1 MPTESEFLQQVKDVL
16 SHLYDYPYLESHPL
30 ARCYWPEPE
39 QSGPNRAQRLSR
51 LLLEQI
57 EALHPPGSPA
67 KGTSRA
73 EYYFL
78 LVYRYVEEWPLP
90 DILQELGCSRRQFF
104 RQQQK
109 AIEMLA
115 GLLRE
120 KLPTPAAPIQP
131 DNVLADELE
140 RFRTRQRAIDLREVV
155 QGVLEMVGPLAEQHA
170 VTLTSDLPA
179 GLPVIYG
186 SRTLL
191 RQVFLNSLSQ
201 PITQPGCRRVHL
213 VLTPNRSRIGTEVM
227 AQFDPASPETEQK
240 TEVELVRHLI
250 ESMNGA
256 WQAFEWNAH
265 GYSCRF
271 DLPIGA
277 EKVLLIV
284 DDNEA
289 VPQAFRRYLAEYRYQ
304 IVGATNGPDALRLA
318 REMSPA
324 LITLDVMIPN
334 QDGWEIL
341 HALKRD
347 PATQQIPVVICS
359 VLEDPRLAHS
369 LGAASYLHKPV
380 GQADLLAALTQVL
393 GQV

>member
-30 ARCYWPEPE
+30 ARRYWPEAGQP
-39 QSGPNRAQRLSR
+39 GPNRAQRLSR

-57 EALHPPGSPA
+57 EALHPPGSVA
-67 KGTSRA
+67 KGASRA

-90 DILQELGCSRRQFF
+90 DILQELGYSRRQFF

-120 KLPTPAAPIQP
+120 KLPPAPALQL
-131 DNVLADELE
+131 DNGLAGELE
-140 RFRTRQRAIDLREVV
+140 RFRTRQRAIDLREVA
-155 QGVLEMVGPLAEQHA
+155 QGVLDMVGPLAEQYS

-179 GLPVIYG
+179 ELPVIYG

-191 RQVFLNSLSQ
+191 RQVLLNILSQ
-201 PITQPGCRRVHL
+201 LITQPSCRQTCL
-213 VLTPNRSRIGTEVM
+213 QFAANRQRIGVEVT
-227 AQFDPASPETEQK
+227 ANFDPASPEPGPKPEM
-240 TEVELVRHLI
+240 EPVRHLV
-250 ESMNGA
+250 ESMNGQ
-256 WQAFEWNAH
+256 WQTFEWNADDC
-265 GYSCRF
+265 SCRF

-289 VPQAFRRYLAEYRYQ
+289 VSQAFRRYLAEYRYQ
-304 IVGATNGPDALRLA
+304 VIGATNGPDALRLA

-359 VLEDPRLAHS
+359 VLEDPRLARS
-369 LGAASYLHKPV
+369 LGAATYLRKPV

>member
-1 MPTESEFLQQVKDVL
+1 MPPESDFLQQVKDVL

-30 ARCYWPEPE
+30 ARHYWPEAGLP
-39 QSGPNRAQRLSR
+39 GPNRAQRLSR

-67 KGTSRA
+67 KGASRA

-90 DILQELGCSRRQFF
+90 DILQELGYSRRQFF

-120 KLPTPAAPIQP
+120 KLPPPPAQTLQL
-131 DNVLADELE
+131 DNGLAGELE
-140 RFRTRQRAIDLREVV
+140 RFRTRQRPIDLREVA
-155 QGVLEMVGPLAEQHA
+155 QGVLEMVGPLAEQHN
-170 VTLTSDLPA
+170 VTLTSNLPA

-191 RQVFLNSLSQ
+191 RQVLLNILSQ
-201 PITQPGCRRVHL
+201 LITQPGCRQICLHL
-213 VLTPNRSRIGTEVM
+213 AANQQRIGVEVT
-227 AQFDPASPETEQK
+227 ATYDPASPEPEPK
-240 TEVELVRHLI
+240 PEMGPVRHLV
-250 ESMNGA
+250 ESMNGQ
-256 WQAFEWNAH
+256 WQAFEWNAD
-265 GYSCRF
+265 GCSCRF

-289 VPQAFRRYLAEYRYQ
+289 VSQAFRRYLAEYRYQ
-304 IVGATNGPDALRLA
+304 IVGATTGPDALRLA

-359 VLEDPRLAHS
+359 VLEDPRLAQS
-369 LGAASYLHKPV
+369 LGAATYLRKPV
-380 GQADLLAALTQVL
+380 RQADLLAALTQVL
-393 GQV
+393 G